1 MSFLPLARRRSAADD
16 GVMMLI
22 VVAILMLLAWAAISF
37 GPEDSRRY
45 RC

>member
-1 MSFLPLARRRSAADD
+1 
-16 GVMMLI
+16 MMLI

-37 GPEDSRRY
+37 GPADDRRY